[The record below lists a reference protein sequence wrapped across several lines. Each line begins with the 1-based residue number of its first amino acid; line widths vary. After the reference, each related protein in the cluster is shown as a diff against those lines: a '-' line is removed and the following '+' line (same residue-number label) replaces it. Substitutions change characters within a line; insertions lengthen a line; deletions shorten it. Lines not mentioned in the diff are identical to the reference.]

1 MGSQEDEWVSLF
13 VADIAP
19 CDPYSNRMINR
30 VSEANGAEGL
40 SNNPTNPDKAGNMN
54 PADPT
59 AAAPPNG
66 DANLVS
72 SAANPNAAAAT
83 IAPITAAGP
92 TPAVTAAGPAPAFT
106 AAGPAPAASA
116 GIIANAAGPNTA
128 AADES
133 ARPACAPFTFNP
145 SPGSVEEGSALP
157 PQKRADSV
165 SVSVTN
171 DAEVK
176 QARLRAKLEA
186 QGFSLEEIQEFLDDP
201 EAGEDEEDVFD
212 GGIDGSG
219 EEP

>member
-13 VADIAP
+13 VADITP

-30 VSEANGAEGL
+30 VPEANGAEGL

-54 PADPT
+54 PADPA

-83 IAPITAAGP
+83 IALI
-92 TPAVTAAGPAPAFT
+92 TAAGPAPAFT
-106 AAGPAPAASA
+106 AAGPAPVTVAASA

-145 SPGSVEEGSALP
+145 SPASVEEGSAPP

-201 EAGEDEEDVFD
+201 EAGEDEEDAFD
-212 GGIDGSG
+212 GGIDGGG